1 MLGYV
6 PITSKQTSKQANK
19 QTNTMDAAKLN
30 MLAVQLAAA
39 TATLAELLGGAPVTK
54 LKTKK
59 SKKDSEAKEPRAP
72 TPWGNFTQRVR
83 ALLKTHDLAPKGLE
97 TQFCS
102 MLAAPK
108 DGKTKNYDWSDE
120 AILEARKTWVEPPKK
135 AKDEAEEAPEAPKEV
150 AVKPKVA
157 AAPAVATA
165 STAPVE
171 EVDEDKMEAN
181 PVKIGGKGYYVN
193 GYGDVFDESDFTYLG
208 AQKGQKI
215 VKGEMPARVKKYL
228 EDANK

>member
-1 MLGYV
+1 MYL
-6 PITSKQTSKQANK
+6 ITSNKQAN
-19 QTNTMDAAKLN
+19 TSNTMDAKLN

-39 TATLAELLGGAPVTK
+39 TATLAELLGGAPVP
-54 LKTKK
+54 KTKK
-59 SKKDSEAKEPRAP
+59 SKKDSEVKEPRAP

-83 ALLKTHDLAPKGLE
+83 LVLKENGLSPKGLE

-102 MLAAPK
+102 MLATPK

-120 AILEARKTWVEPPKK
+120 AILEARKGWVEPAKK
-135 AKDEAEEAPEAPKEV
+135 APVAPEAPEAPK
-150 AVKPKVA
+150 
-157 AAPAVATA
+157 AAPKAAPVPA
-165 STAPVE
+165 APVE
-171 EVDEDKMEAN
+171 EVDADKMEAN
-181 PVKIGGKGYYVN
+181 TVKIGGKSYFVN
-193 GYGDVFDESDFTYLG
+193 GYGDVFDESDFSYLG

>member
-1 MLGYV
+1 MYL
-6 PITSKQTSKQANK
+6 ITSNKQAN
-19 QTNTMDAAKLN
+19 TSNTMDAKLN

-39 TATLAELLGGAPVTK
+39 TATLAELLGGAPVP
-54 LKTKK
+54 KTKK
-59 SKKDSEAKEPRAP
+59 SKKDSEVKEPRAP

-83 ALLKTHDLAPKGLE
+83 LVLKENGLSPKGLE

-135 AKDEAEEAPEAPKEV
+135 APVAPVAPEAAKEVAKEVKPKEV
-150 AVKPKVA
+150 A
-157 AAPAVATA
+157 
-165 STAPVE
+165 APVE
-171 EVDEDKMEAN
+171 EVDAEKMEAN
-181 PVKIGGKGYYVN
+181 PLKIAGKGYYVN
-193 GYGDVFDESDFTYLG
+193 GYGDVFDENDFTYLG